1 MPVKIRLTRVGKKKQ
16 PSYRVV
22 VMDSRKPRDGR
33 YIEQIG
39 RYDARQEPSL
49 IEINNER
56 ALDWLHKGAQP
67 TERARKLLEISG
79 AWAQF
84 RVDKGEIH
92 TVGEHTPAAY
102 SEKAEEAVSDE
113 LPVASSEEEA
123 AEEVTSDQLP
133 VASSEEEAVEEAA
146 SDELPVASSEEEA
159 AEEVTSDQLPA
170 SSEEEAVEE
179 AAAEAASDELPA
191 ASSEEETAEK
201 GAEEVV
207 SDELPAAGSE
217 DEAAD
222 VAEEENSED
231 A

>member
-102 SEKAEEAVSDE
+102 PEKAEEV
-113 LPVASSEEEA
+113 
-123 AEEVTSDQLP
+123 
-133 VASSEEEAVEEAA
+133 A

-159 AEEVTSDQLPA
+159 AEEVASDQVPVASSEEEVASDQLPVASSEEEVASDQLPVA

-191 ASSEEETAEK
+191 AGSEEEAAEDV
-201 GAEEVV
+201 AEEVV

>member
-22 VMDSRKPRDGR
+22 VMDSRKPRDGK

-102 SEKAEEAVSDE
+102 PEMAEEAASDE
-113 LPVASSEEEA
+113 LPAASSEEEATEEAASDQLPAASSEEETAEEA

-133 VASSEEEAVEEAA
+133 VASSAEEAA
-146 SDELPVASSEEEA
+146 EEVAEEA
-159 AEEVTSDQLPA
+159 AEEVTSD
-170 SSEEEAVEE
+170 
-179 AAAEAASDELPA
+179 ELPA
-191 ASSEEETAEK
+191 AGSEEEV
-201 GAEEVV
+201 AEEVV